1 MSEQYTDDVELDT
14 YNEDVIEDISNDE
27 VVEEKAPEPVMD
39 KEEELARKNGWK
51 PKEEFAGDPSDHKT
65 PKQFNDHARMIA
77 KIKAQERDLENI
89 KKYVEL
95 SKKQTQL
102 EAMEAAKQELE
113 DAKDLGDF
121 DAYEQAAAKKAKAEQ
136 ELQKTAQEEYA
147 ETERVFMERNA
158 DWLDPNNQT
167 QVAEVVEIAKQVA
180 TDYPGQPALK
190 LMEIVERRIMDNHP
204 EYRRTN
210 PVLDKPVLSGTNSA
224 VNKSAVTN
232 NNSNN
237 RTFNSLPQHLQRE
250 YESMRRS
257 LEKTMKLE
265 YTKEEYIQG
274 LKDMGVL

>member
-1 MSEQYTDDVELDT
+1 MSEQLEDDTELDT
-14 YNEDVIEDISNDE
+14 YSDEIVNDDVSDVVDE
-27 VVEEKAPEPVMD
+27 KIPEPVMD

-51 PKEEFAGDPSDHKT
+51 PKEEFAGNPEDHKT

-102 EAMEAAKQELE
+102 DAMEAAKQELE
-113 DAKDLGDF
+113 DAKELGDF

-136 ELQKTAQEEYA
+136 ELQRSVQDEYA
-147 ETERVFMERNA
+147 ETERIFMERNA

-167 QVAEVVEIAKQVA
+167 QVNEVVEVAKQVA

-190 LMEIVERRIMDNHP
+190 LMEIVERRIMDAHP

-210 PVLDKPVLSGTNSA
+210 PSLDKPIVNTTNSA
-224 VNKSAVTN
+224 VNKGAAIASS
-232 NNSNN
+232 SNKA
-237 RTFNSLPQHLQRE
+237 FNSLPQNLQRE

-257 LEKTMKLE
+257 LEKTMKME
-265 YTKEEYIQG
+265 YTKEEYLQG
-274 LKDMGVL
+274 LKDMGVI